1 MRIVWNVFLRCRS
14 FAINME
20 WTWSKIRQDS
30 EIPAGTGEPRTTWGF
45 HDVLLARFR
54 WVWRFFSPQF
64 RRIYDFGEKP
74 RVTTPTARN
83 VKILREV
90 FAQDLMCFYIYIL
103 FCECLMFTEIY
114 EISYLSDEGF
124 CSTQRNKQ
132 MSWDLRNLRVVFVAF
147 HYRWDFWGPTFQ
159 LCWFWSPWSVTLVT
173 RLCQHVPRY
182 SQVAGFLY
190 QR

>member
-1 MRIVWNVFLRCRS
+1 MFYLPR
-14 FAINME
+14 FA
-20 WTWSKIRQDS
+20 
-30 EIPAGTGEPRTTWGF
+30 GF
-45 HDVLLARFR
+45 DVL
-54 WVWRFFSPQF
+54 WRFFFPQF
-64 RRIYDFGEKP
+64 RRIFDFGEKP
-74 RVTTPTARN
+74 RATTPMARN
-83 VKILREV
+83 VKILRTV
-90 FAQDLMCFYIYIL
+90 FAQDWNTWCFLTYVIVLLERRRL
-103 FCECLMFTEIY
+103 FARVLSYKKVSSVNAWCFAKIY
-114 EISYLSDEGF
+114 EISYLSDDGF

-173 RLCQHVPRY
+173 RLCQHVARY

>member
-20 WTWSKIRQDS
+20 WTWLKIRQDS

-90 FAQDLMCFYIYIL
+90 FAQDLMCFYIYY
-103 FCECLMFTEIY
+103 CSVNAWCLLKFMKYPTSLTKVFAAHKETNKWVGIFGIFGSFLLHFTIDGIFEV
-114 EISYLSDEGF
+114 
-124 CSTQRNKQ
+124 QR
-132 MSWDLRNLRVVFVAF
+132 SSSADS
-147 HYRWDFWGPTFQ
+147 G
-159 LCWFWSPWSVTLVT
+159 
-173 RLCQHVPRY
+173 RLGR
-182 SQVAGFLY
+182 SLL
-190 QR
+190 

>member
-90 FAQDLMCFYIYIL
+90 FAQDLMCFYIYIIVL
-103 FCECLMFTEIY
+103 WMLDVYWNLWNILPLWRRFLQHTKKQTNELGSSESSGRFCC
-114 EISYLSDEGF
+114 ISL
-124 CSTQRNKQ
+124 
-132 MSWDLRNLRVVFVAF
+132 
-147 HYRWDFWGPTFQ
+147 
-159 LCWFWSPWSVTLVT
+159 
-173 RLCQHVPRY
+173 
-182 SQVAGFLY
+182 
-190 QR
+190 